1 MYVLTT
7 CDYFEVDRMRRTASN
22 KVSKVKLFEYVIHF
36 KWFES
41 VEQLRTI

>member
-1 MYVLTT
+1 MYTLLVGVKKVL
-7 CDYFEVDRMRRTASN
+7 
-22 KVSKVKLFEYVIHF
+22 KVKLFEYVIHF